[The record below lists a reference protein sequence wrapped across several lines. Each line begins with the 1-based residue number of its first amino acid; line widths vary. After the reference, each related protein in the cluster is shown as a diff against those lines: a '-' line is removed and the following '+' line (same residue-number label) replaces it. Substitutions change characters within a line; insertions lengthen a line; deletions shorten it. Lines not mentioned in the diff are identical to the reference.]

1 MTEHAQQIAVQGM
14 PWSREAVW
22 WVVLV
27 EGLVAILLGLYLV
40 LAPTTASARIAQ
52 LIGLYVLVMGGLSV
66 YRGFQV
72 ALDHGVAFQLMRG
85 AIGVTV
91 GLLTCLPPLFVSV
104 KDNLTATVTLL
115 FILATGLTLQG
126 LVGLWGVYR
135 LRNEGLRGAVVLG
148 ALLRLLVGLLLYL
161 QIVSGASYALAIGLA
176 AIIVGAVLVL
186 ASLLLR
192 RSQVSKQSSL
202 A

>member
-1 MTEHAQQIAVQGM
+1 MTEHAQQVAVQGM

-22 WVVLV
+22 WVVFV
-27 EGLVAILLGLYLV
+27 EGILAILLGLYLIIS
-40 LAPTTASARIAQ
+40 PTTASARVAQ
-52 LIGLYVLVMGGLSV
+52 LIGLYVLVTGGLGI
-66 YRGFQV
+66 YRGLQV
-72 ALDHGVAFQLMRG
+72 ALDQGVAFQLMQG

-91 GLLTCLPPLFVSV
+91 GLLTCIPPLFVTV
-104 KDNLTATVTLL
+104 KDNPAATLLLL

-135 LRNEGLRGAVVLG
+135 LRREGGRGVVVLG
-148 ALLRLLVGLLLYL
+148 ALLRLLVGLLLFL
-161 QIVSGASYALAIGLA
+161 QIVSGANYALVIGLA
-176 AIIVGAVLVL
+176 AIIVGAVLLL

-192 RSQVSKQSSL
+192 RSQVSRASGQ